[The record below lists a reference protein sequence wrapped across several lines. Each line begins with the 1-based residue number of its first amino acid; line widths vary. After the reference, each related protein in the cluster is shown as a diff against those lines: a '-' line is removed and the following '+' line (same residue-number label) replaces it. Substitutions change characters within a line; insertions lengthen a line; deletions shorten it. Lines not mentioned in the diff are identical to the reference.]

1 MKECGFFDRIF
12 RKTGYLTD
20 AYIYQCNG
28 QSLIMELKSMDRQ
41 RIFFFKFYNDD
52 ILKERF
58 KFQRIK
64 LKNGVAQ
71 N

>member
-20 AYIYQCNG
+20 AYIYQWAVINYG
-28 QSLIMELKSMDRQ
+28 IKIDGSSTYF
-41 RIFFFKFYNDD
+41 FFFKFYNDD

-58 KFQRIK
+58 KFQGIK